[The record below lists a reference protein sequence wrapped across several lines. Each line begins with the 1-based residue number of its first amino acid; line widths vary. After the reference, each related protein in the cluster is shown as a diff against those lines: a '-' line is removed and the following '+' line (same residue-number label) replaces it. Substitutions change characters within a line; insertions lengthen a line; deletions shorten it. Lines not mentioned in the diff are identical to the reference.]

1 MPDILDGAVEPGR
14 VFDRTIGLD
23 ETPDGYRAMDRRAAL
38 KVVVRPWPC
47 PRCRTG
53 SSDPALPSPPASQSA
68 TSAQTRGPHMSD
80 TSQQTPAQ
88 KLIGDFA
95 PKLVSL
101 TDDVLFGDVWARPEL
116 SPRDR
121 SLITVASLITGGNT
135 EQLSGHLL
143 RAKDNG
149 LTEAEL
155 KEVIIHLA
163 FYAGWPKA
171 MSAITVAKQ
180 VFGA

>member
-1 MPDILDGAVEPGR
+1 MTNEP
-14 VFDRTIGLD
+14 
-23 ETPDGYRAMDRRAAL
+23 
-38 KVVVRPWPC
+38 
-47 PRCRTG
+47 
-53 SSDPALPSPPASQSA
+53 
-68 TSAQTRGPHMSD
+68 
-80 TSQQTPAQ
+80 TPAQ

-121 SLITVASLITGGNT
+121 SLITVASLVTGGNT
-135 EQLSGHLL
+135 EQLRGHLV
-143 RAKDNG
+143 RAKQNG
-149 LTEAEL
+149 LTETEL
-155 KEVIIHLA
+155 KEAIIHLA

-180 VFGA
+180 IFETAE